1 MLNFLA
7 EFDSRDGGAAINW
20 AGDLNRHCFF
30 LQTLILDPPPWLLL
44 IPPTPFSVRLFLP
57 LPPLCPMQAAQWYPL
72 STKRLR
78 VIRRPTAVNP
88 ATAVNRDRDSSESGE
103 SEEVTEEEDSG
114 FADDEEASPDTGF
127 QDDLDDDD
135 DLDEFDDID
144 EDDFD
149 DNFDDDFEEE
159 ADDDYEIEIDDEI
172 STEFGLGSNAN
183 KEPAIEDGLED
194 FEDFDNVD

>member
-1 MLNFLA
+1 MAVVDPSNVVLGSFVPVP
-7 EFDSRDGGAAINW
+7 GAALPD
-20 AGDLNRHCFF
+20 AGGNVV
-30 LQTLILDPPPWLLL
+30 P
-44 IPPTPFSVRLFLP
+44 V
-57 LPPLCPMQAAQWYPL
+57 
-72 STKRLR
+72 
-78 VIRRPTAVNP
+78 VN
-88 ATAVNRDRDSSESGE
+88 
-103 SEEVTEEEDSG
+103 EEAEEDQPHEGSDSEVDTDGHDDGDG
-114 FADDEEASPDTGF
+114 FTDDDEGSPDTGF

-159 ADDDYEIEIDDEI
+159 DEDDYEIEIDDEI

-183 KEPAIEDGLED
+183 KEPEIVDGLND